1 MTEHYDL
8 FDDVNMNFAD
18 FATFNA
24 PDTYTDISP
33 EVSPFTPN
41 LDFTPASTA
50 STPSTTTTFTNP
62 TTSTQGNPPSK
73 SAKSSGAG
81 VKRAAPSDE
90 DDDTTLKRQRN
101 TLAARKYRQKRLDR
115 IKELED
121 ALDEVTRERD
131 DMRIRLARQEAET
144 EALKTLMKM
153 RLEK

>member
-1 MTEHYDL
+1 M
-8 FDDVNMNFAD
+8 FDDMNMNFAD

-33 EVSPFTPN
+33 EVSPYTPN

-50 STPSTTTTFTNP
+50 STPSTTTTSTIP
-62 TTSTQGNPPSK
+62 TASTQGNPSSK
-73 SAKSSGAG
+73 SAKSSGA
-81 VKRAAPSDE
+81 KRAAPSDQ